1 MDFQVSWA
9 LCGKASPAFWQHSTL
24 GLFHGEIWRAECGD
38 WGGTYIFPKHEDC
51 HRVSIWF
58 PSWFSKPAFQVGVFP
73 RRRGIF
79 LSPTNRS
86 CFALSQEIVPGS
98 SGGLFKVPALGFD
111 HSCRSLTPLGGFL
124 SAGLKHI
131 EAYKFSEMQIALGK
145 YSMYSPSRWLNA
157 CDIMWLSK
165 LNVGWM

>member
-1 MDFQVSWA
+1 MWESFTGFLTTFHFRPFSWRDM
-9 LCGKASPAFWQHSTL
+9 ASRMW
-24 GLFHGEIWRAECGD
+24 GLRTVPISSKTWRLPQSFNL
-38 WGGTYIFPKHEDC
+38 ISFL
-51 HRVSIWF
+51 I
-58 PSWFSKPAFQVGVFP
+58 SKPAFQVGVLP
-73 RRRGIF
+73 VDMEYSF
-79 LSPTNRS
+79 LQQTAS

-131 EAYKFSEMQIALGK
+131 EAYKFSEIQIALGK

-165 LNVGWM
+165 LNVSWM